1 MIEKKWIAPKM
12 IIILIIIIPLIN
24 LILISVVHADTP
36 YLNDLEIGTQLLQVK
51 KYDVET
57 WKNTVDNEST
67 PSDWFGGDADKIGA
81 KSKITLNVFFD
92 RNVTANSLFA
102 SVVIPQNYLPIYEL
116 IRDYG
121 YGENYIENH
130 YPNVYE
136 VWSYYSSFWRFTTK
150 EFKWNAISKYS
161 YIFKFPQ
168 DASSLLND
176 YNNFSGIINND
187 TVLQS
192 LNYSLPILSGDD
204 IVLQLITKR
213 LAVGNPKNQYIS
225 SFINAVGC
233 INATI
238 QGNSLILQRYGEK
251 SYSVE
256 ATYKTQGFLD
266 NIIVKDSEG
275 YIFYKIS
282 SLYPKVIFYILIGII
297 SISILGVVTVLIIRK
312 YKLEKYFKQN
322 RE

>member
-1 MIEKKWIAPKM
+1 MIEKKWIAPKI

-36 YLNDLEIGTQLLQVK
+36 YLNNLEIGTQLLQVK

-67 PSDWFGGDADKIGA
+67 PSDWFGGDADKTGA
-81 KSKITLNVFFD
+81 KSKITLKVFFD
-92 RNVTANSLFA
+92 LNVTANSLF
-102 SVVIPQNYLPIYEL
+102 SNMVIPQNYLPIYEL

-121 YGENYIENH
+121 YGAHYIENH

-136 VWSYYSSFWRFTTK
+136 VWSYYSSFWIFTSK
-150 EFKWNAISKYS
+150 EFKWTASSKYS

-168 DASSLLND
+168 DSSSLLND

-204 IVLQLITKR
+204 LVLQLITKR
-213 LAVGNPKNQYIS
+213 LAVGNPKNQYLS

-297 SISILGVVTVLIIRK
+297 SIFILGLITVVIIRK
-312 YKLEKYFKQN
+312 
-322 RE
+322 